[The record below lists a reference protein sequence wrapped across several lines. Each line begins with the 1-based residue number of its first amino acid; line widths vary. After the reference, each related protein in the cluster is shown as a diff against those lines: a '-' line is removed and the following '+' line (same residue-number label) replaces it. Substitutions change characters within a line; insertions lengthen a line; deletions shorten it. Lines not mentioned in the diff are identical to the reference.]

1 MAPVVFLGRGTK
13 AKQKF
18 PSKLLRYKYIYFH
31 PFSPKRQSEEIIS
44 TFKVQQNLL
53 FLPKSLP
60 LTLNRFS
67 YAGSNP
73 FR

>member
-31 PFSPKRQSEEIIS
+31 PFSPKKQLEEIIS
-44 TFKVQQNLL
+44 NFKVQQNLL
-53 FLPKSLP
+53 FLPKFLP
-60 LTLNRFS
+60 LNRFS
-67 YAGSNP
+67 YSGSNP
-73 FR
+73 VR

>member
-60 LTLNRFS
+60 LNRSS